1 MNLSR
6 WLINRKLLWLNL
18 FHYAFR
24 PAKEQILRTKTTES
38 FVQESLTHFLTYNTA
53 LRRQT
58 DKHTAKCLL
67 LYSTLRIIL
76 IIIITNLLWNYGKR
90 LHSKATEDETASR
103 KVLPDTL
110 FNVFINKLFI
120 FESPIISKIS
130 RTLFSFPTI

>member
-76 IIIITNLLWNYGKR
+76 IIIITNLLWNNLLCNFSCQISHKCGNI
-90 LHSKATEDETASR
+90 LNFA
-103 KVLPDTL
+103 
-110 FNVFINKLFI
+110 VFSTMLQKCLVCQ
-120 FESPIISKIS
+120 K
-130 RTLFSFPTI
+130 